1 MVNTYR
7 NEDISRIVAFIPPG
21 HKHVRLLIEARDQS
35 ILLQEATIAA
45 IVRAYINIT
54 THPTRRAVE
63 LTGRYV
69 DSGKEG
75 YARYQ
80 LIESSRSEDEVVVEV
95 LDRLERYKY
104 NSR

>member
-45 IVRAYINIT
+45 IVRAYISIT
-54 THPTRRAVE
+54 THPSRRVVE
-63 LTGRYV
+63 LVGRYM

-80 LIESSRSEDEVVVEV
+80 LIESSRGENEVMVEV
-95 LDRLERYKY
+95 LDRLEQYKHTT
-104 NSR
+104 